1 MTEGQLRYLAGNVI
15 IGIHNMCLRGC
26 KKISLGAV
34 ISNIYTNSLKY
45 MQLKQTVKMVFN
57 RSDKTILAI
66 LSFLD
71 FSFVKLYTM
80 QQ

>member
-1 MTEGQLRYLAGNVI
+1 MLRKCKKNAI
-15 IGIHNMCLRGC
+15 ASCLHGR

-34 ISNIYTNSLKY
+34 ISIYTNSLKC
-45 MQLKQTVKMVFN
+45 MQLKRTVKMVFN
-57 RSDKTILAI
+57 RSDKTIQAI

-71 FSFVKLYTM
+71 LSFVKLYTM